1 MYSQRHQHLY
11 TGPYGLVDNYQ
22 RTIWLNMD
30 SEEHAGVIK
39 KTFESKL
46 SLRVVDLRKF
56 NNFDSANINSRTCM
70 GWQLPIDVNT
80 IPDVDIDFKKS
91 LLGLGSD
98 DLVNGSSTF
107 LASAERVNE
116 LQDQMLLLLHLL
128 SLHNKIKNDNTLLVT
143 EQYISE
149 IKKIFLVEIHILEIE
164 KKLCALSRSFLG
176 KSNFPGLVMSTIGC
190 SPYA

>member
-1 MYSQRHQHLY
+1 MYSRRHQHLY

-30 SEEHAGVIK
+30 SEEYAGVIK

-56 NNFDSANINSRTCM
+56 NNFDSATINSRTCM
-70 GWQLPIDVNT
+70 RWQLPIDVNT

-91 LLGLGSD
+91 LLGVDSD
-98 DLVNGSSTF
+98 DLVNDSSTF
-107 LASAERVNE
+107 LASDERVNE
-116 LQDQMLLLLHLL
+116 LQDQMLLLLHIL
-128 SLHNKIKNDNTLLVT
+128 SLHTNIKNDNTLLVT

-176 KSNFPGLVMSTIGC
+176 KSNFPGLVMSTIRC

>member
-1 MYSQRHQHLY
+1 MYSRRHQHLY

-22 RTIWLNMD
+22 RTIWLNLD
-30 SEEHAGVIK
+30 SEEYAGVIK

-70 GWQLPIDVNT
+70 CWQLPIDVNT

-91 LLGLGSD
+91 LLGPGSD
-98 DLVNGSSTF
+98 DLVNCSSTF
-107 LASAERVNE
+107 LASTERVSE
-116 LQDQMLLLLHLL
+116 LQDQMLLLLHVL
-128 SLHNKIKNDNTLLVT
+128 SLYNKIKNDNTLLVT

-176 KSNFPGLVMSTIGC
+176 KSNFPGLVMNTIGC

>member
-1 MYSQRHQHLY
+1 MYSRRHQHLY

-70 GWQLPIDVNT
+70 CWQLPIDVNT

-91 LLGLGSD
+91 LLGPGSD
-98 DLVNGSSTF
+98 DLVNCSSTF
-107 LASAERVNE
+107 LASTERVTE
-116 LQDQMLLLLHLL
+116 LQDQMLLLLHVL
-128 SLHNKIKNDNTLLVT
+128 SLYNKIKNDNTLLVT

-149 IKKIFLVEIHILEIE
+149 IKKIFLVEILDCNNLVPN
-164 KKLCALSRSFLG
+164 K
-176 KSNFPGLVMSTIGC
+176 PGSD
-190 SPYA
+190 